1 MWRINIVVVDVDVV
15 VVGGDA
21 TNKEDDGD
29 EAVQGVRSHC
39 TAPERRIVKETRDC
53 IATDIRSEEG
63 HKRGKTLIS
72 LSPRAA
78 TLLGSFGFVGGVDHG
93 RSCASRCGSPR
104 VEAPTDACPSSD
116 CQSVIL
122 LAGRRGT

>member
-1 MWRINIVVVDVDVV
+1 MNIVVVDVDVVVV

-72 LSPRAA
+72 LNPRAA
-78 TLLGSFGFVGGVDHG
+78 TGLGSFGFVGVLVMGD
-93 RSCASRCGSPR
+93 
-104 VEAPTDACPSSD
+104 
-116 CQSVIL
+116 
-122 LAGRRGT
+122 LARRDVVRRGLRRRPTPVRHPTVNLLSFLQEDAVH